1 VRTVARARPFR
12 NPPWLAIKQRQ
23 NTELPMPSRLVL
35 AALMPRDVVV
45 RAREEFHA
53 IVVDGKDDMTAA
65 QVIEAAIAHQADAI
79 MFSNTLPLTEAAI
92 ARLPASVR
100 IGATSSVGYDHID
113 VAAAKARGLI
123 VTNTPGVLTECTAD
137 FAFMMLLA
145 AAQRAY
151 EYDKIMR
158 AGWRYR
164 IGQGDLLGVRVTGK
178 TLGILGLGRI
188 GRAMAQRA
196 RGFDMTVLYHSRNRL
211 PPKLEKGA
219 QYFASFHAML
229 PHCDFLSLHAPAG
242 PATDKIV
249 NAEALA
255 KLKRGAVLVNVAR
268 GGLVDEEALLDA
280 LTSGQLFAAGLDVFR
295 SEPDYD
301 MRFAA
306 LDNVI
311 LSPHIGSGSVE
322 TRNAMGFRALDN
334 IASVLAGGRP
344 IDPLWT

>member
-1 VRTVARARPFR
+1 
-12 NPPWLAIKQRQ
+12 
-23 NTELPMPSRLVL
+23 MSSRLVL
-35 AALMPRDVVV
+35 GALMPHDVVM
-45 RAREEFHA
+45 RARDEFDA
-53 IVVDGKDDMTAA
+53 MMVDGQDDMTAA
-65 QVIEAAIAHQADAI
+65 QMIQAAAAHHADAI
-79 MFSNTLPLTEAAI
+79 MFTNTLPLTADTI
-92 ARLPASVR
+92 TRLPASVR

-113 VAAAKARGLI
+113 VSAAKARGMI

-145 AAQRAY
+145 AARRAY

-164 IGQGDLLGVRVTGK
+164 IGQGDLLGMRVTGK
-178 TLGILGLGRI
+178 TLGILGMGRI

-211 PPKLEKGA
+211 PAELAQGA
-219 QYFASFHAML
+219 QYFASFDAML

-242 PATDKIV
+242 PATDRIM
-249 NAEALA
+249 NAAAIA
-255 KLKRGAVLVNVAR
+255 KLKRGAVLVNVSR
-268 GGLVDEEALLDA
+268 GGLVDEDA
-280 LTSGQLFAAGLDVFR
+280 LIDALQSGQVFAAGLDVFR

-311 LSPHIGSGSVE
+311 LSPHIGSGSIE

-334 IASVLAGGRP
+334 IAAVLAGKRP